1 MPSAATATPPYS
13 DAQLHALACI
23 VCGRHDSELLS
34 AGHVR
39 TEVRPGQDLVW
50 AVTACPEHQADGS

>member
-1 MPSAATATPPYS
+1 MVYS

-23 VCGRHDSELLS
+23 VCGRGDRELLG

-39 TEVRPGQDLVW
+39 TETWPGEYLVW
-50 AVTACPEHQADGS
+50 AVVACPDHAEPQS